1 MQSKFSIQKKK
12 KTNCNL
18 FCTSEWCVWVN
29 SFCTNLCADICY
41 VSQNQMFQVWTLEK
55 LIVTVL
61 KLHKLSMY

>member
-18 FCTSEWCVWVN
+18 FCTSEWCIWVN
-29 SFCTNLCADICY
+29 SFCTNLCADIC
-41 VSQNQMFQVWTLEK
+41 QNQMFQVWILEK